1 MLQWLGSAP
10 EDLDPPVKIMQG
22 RKIEVAGG
30 GAALRLGGNLS
41 PALVNAG
48 RIVVELKSEQTVIRA
63 SWTISDNAG
72 GCHDPK
78 PRRAPIWINL
88 DQIEDSYFPIA
99 RFRATSRWRL

>member
-1 MLQWLGSAP
+1 
-10 EDLDPPVKIMQG
+10 MQG

-48 RIVVELKSEQTVIRA
+48 RIVVELTSEQTVIRA

-72 GCHDPK
+72 
-78 PRRAPIWINL
+78 L
-88 DQIEDSYFPIA
+88 S
-99 RFRATSRWRL
+99 

>member
-1 MLQWLGSAP
+1 
-10 EDLDPPVKIMQG
+10 
-22 RKIEVAGG
+22 
-30 GAALRLGGNLS
+30 LRLRGNLS

-88 DQIEDSYFPIA
+88 DQIEDSYFSIA